1 MTISTNALNDLYNSH
16 LASNGGNF
24 NSDAFSD
31 VSLRKKLIALHVSN
45 NPTLKASLD
54 ASNVSY
60 DVSVDNSSDELLEAN
75 YELVQIAKGLTE
87 QAIDFITTV
96 EKGIKRIESVGDS
109 FGKSLMDDDISYA
122 NDRLKRALDNITW
135 INKKLPS
142 VLVQRVFKDIESFEK
157 RASNI
162 LESLT
167 SKSV

>member
-16 LASNGGNF
+16 LASNDGNF
-24 NSDAFSD
+24 NSDAFTD

-60 DVSVDNSSDELLEAN
+60 GVPVDNSTDTLLEAN
-75 YELVQIAKGLTE
+75 YELVQTAKGLRE

-96 EKGIKRIESVGDS
+96 EKGINRIESVGDKLIS
-109 FGKSLMDDDISYA
+109 DDISYSV
-122 NDRLKRALDNITW
+122 DRIEWSLGNIDW
-135 INKKLPS
+135 IKKNLPAI
-142 VLVQRVFKDIESFEK
+142 LVERVFKNIDSYQK

-162 LESLT
+162 LESLK
-167 SKSV
+167 SK

>member
-16 LASNGGNF
+16 LASNDGNF

-75 YELVQIAKGLTE
+75 YELVQTAKGLTE
-87 QAIDFITTV
+87 QAIDFINTV
-96 EKGIKRIESVGDS
+96 ETGIKRIESVGDKLIS
-109 FGKSLMDDDISYA
+109 DDISYSV
-122 NDRLKRALDNITW
+122 DRIEWSLGNIDW
-135 INKKLPS
+135 IKKNLPAI
-142 VLVQRVFKDIESFEK
+142 LVERVFKNIDSYQK

-162 LESLT
+162 LESLK
-167 SKSV
+167 SK

>member
-16 LASNGGNF
+16 LASNDGNF
-24 NSDAFSD
+24 NSDAFTD

-75 YELVQIAKGLTE
+75 YELVQTAKGLTE
-87 QAIDFITTV
+87 QAIDFINTV
-96 EKGIKRIESVGDS
+96 ETGIKRIESVGDKLIS
-109 FGKSLMDDDISYA
+109 DDISYSV
-122 NDRLKRALDNITW
+122 DRIEWSLGNIDW
-135 INKKLPS
+135 IKKNLPAI
-142 VLVQRVFKDIESFEK
+142 LVERVFKNIDSYQK

-162 LESLT
+162 LESLK
-167 SKSV
+167 SK